1 MSRLESAAIWPLY
14 AKVGSGIAIRST
26 VKRLRKAIPADVL
39 FGMIMYV
46 DYKTADFRRS
56 DDIHSLLLASA
67 KYGGAFRLNSWPP
80 PPRLGAC

>member
-1 MSRLESAAIWPLY
+1 MSRYESAAIWSLY

-56 DDIHSLLLASA
+56 DDIHSLRLASA
-67 KYGGAFRLNSWPP
+67 ESRRGIPARLMAS
-80 PPRLGAC
+80 AS